1 MVLSLAGEPMI
12 GGTHPDR
19 FVVSLTDSDIPLAG
33 PGLIWRRLFDGFRLC
48 GARRLDS
55 LRETGG
61 YDLVKEVWV
70 LQTPAASPS
79 PCRNIC

>member
-1 MVLSLAGEPMI
+1 MV

-19 FVVSLTDSDIPLAG
+19 FVVSLTDSDIPLAC
-33 PGLIWRRLFDGFRLC
+33 PGLTWRRLFDFKDGFRLC

-55 LRETGG
+55 LRETAG
-61 YDLVKEVWV
+61 YDRVKEVLV